1 MNHEQN
7 SCNFFLGMK
16 IKFNIK
22 IKKNMYKYLKKIY
35 IVSYLSKVLG
45 NVKKN
50 PYIINQNH
58 IFSKKYCEVISG

>member
-22 IKKNMYKYLKKIY
+22 IKKKMYKYLKKMY
-35 IVSYLSKVLG
+35 IV
-45 NVKKN
+45 
-50 PYIINQNH
+50 ICE
-58 IFSKKYCEVISG
+58 KYWEM